1 MESEGQQS
9 CLMYIFPP
17 YLQWRCSSTN
27 GGKLDLSNA
36 NLVDV
41 GKPLMVGWNE
51 SNEEVRERDDNIL
64 AGVVKIGIKDVFRV

>member
-1 MESEGQQS
+1 M
-9 CLMYIFPP
+9 
-17 YLQWRCSSTN
+17 
-27 GGKLDLSNA
+27 
-36 NLVDV
+36 DV